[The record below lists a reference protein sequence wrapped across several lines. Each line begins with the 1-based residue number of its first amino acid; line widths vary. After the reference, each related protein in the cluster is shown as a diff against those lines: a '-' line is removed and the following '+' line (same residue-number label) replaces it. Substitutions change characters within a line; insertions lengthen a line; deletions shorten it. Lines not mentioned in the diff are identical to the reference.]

1 MSQYPQSAPDPESQ
15 PTVSPGTAEWAT
27 GSPPQPSVQP
37 AQPDQASGQS
47 VSYGYGPQGPL
58 PQGQPYPGQG
68 YDQPGSGQPGYGQ
81 PNYGQPNY
89 GQPSYGAQQGYPP
102 GGYGQPG
109 YPPAAYQQAGPLSA
123 SDERLWATLTHISIP
138 FFGFIGPLI
147 TFLVFKDRDPWL
159 KEATTEALNFSILY
173 GIVQVISSILIA
185 AAIGGILLP
194 LFWIAAL
201 VLCILA
207 AMATNKGEQ
216 YRYPVNWRL
225 IK

>member
-15 PTVSPGTAEWAT
+15 PTASPGTADGQA
-27 GSPPQPSVQP
+27 GYPSQPYVQP
-37 AQPDQASGQS
+37 PQPDQAPGQHPP
-47 VSYGYGPQGPL
+47 YGPGPQPQPPYGQQYAGPGYGPTGYGQSGP
-58 PQGQPYPGQG
+58 P
-68 YDQPGSGQPGYGQ
+68 GQPGYGQ
-81 PNYGQPNY
+81 QP
-89 GQPSYGAQQGYPP
+89 GYPP
-102 GGYGQPG
+102 AGYGQPG
-109 YPPAAYQQAGPLSA
+109 YQTYPPPGPVSP
-123 SDERLWATLTHISIP
+123 SDERMWATLTHISIP
-138 FFGFIGPLI
+138 FFGFVGPLI
-147 TFLVFKDRDPWL
+147 TYLLFKDRDPWL

-173 GIVQVISSILIA
+173 GIVQLVSSILIA
-185 AAIGGILLP
+185 VTIGGILMP